1 MLDVEKQKDTLRH
14 EIPSKESNMTPR
26 PATAYVSG
34 AELHCTAAYGTR
46 PRDKAVRSRF
56 VTLRATV
63 LAACALLV
71 LSACADSSLPP
82 DDPLASEHPLWMVQ
96 VNHTDRGA
104 INLAVGRYGMGDVYP
119 HSGGGAAA
127 CCYPSPKDWSKPVTV
142 HWEWDTMFDP
152 KAKVIPPT
160 EPHSLTVHFPP
171 GGPAKHDRYLCL
183 ILRDRDTAELA
194 FSRAASRCVAK

>member
-1 MLDVEKQKDTLRH
+1 MTTSQADASVSNSELD
-14 EIPSKESNMTPR
+14 
-26 PATAYVSG
+26 Y
-34 AELHCTAAYGTR
+34 AAGYGTS
-46 PRDKAVRSRF
+46 PRDKAVCSRF
-56 VTLRATV
+56 VTLRTTS
-63 LAACALLV
+63 LIACALFA
-71 LSACADSSLPP
+71 LSACANDSLPP

-104 INLAVGRYGMGDVYP
+104 INLAVDQYGMGDVYP

-160 EPHSLTVHFPP
+160 EPHSLIVHFPP
-171 GGPAKHDRYLCL
+171 GGPAKNDRYLCL

-194 FSRAASRCVAK
+194 FSRAATRCATK

>member
-1 MLDVEKQKDTLRH
+1 MPISLKQSAD
-14 EIPSKESNMTPR
+14 
-26 PATAYVSG
+26 
-34 AELHCTAAYGTR
+34 
-46 PRDKAVRSRF
+46 AVRSRS
-56 VTLRATV
+56 ATSGIAV

-71 LSACADSSLPP
+71 LSACESESLLP

-104 INLAVGRYGMGDVYP
+104 INLAVDRYGMGDVYP

-160 EPHSLTVHFPP
+160 EPHSLIVHFPS
-171 GGPAKHDRYLCL
+171 GGPAKNDRYLCF

-194 FSRAASRCVAK
+194 FATGRTRCATK

>member
-1 MLDVEKQKDTLRH
+1 MTKRQVDAPVSDVELDR
-14 EIPSKESNMTPR
+14 
-26 PATAYVSG
+26 ATAYG
-34 AELHCTAAYGTR
+34 ASR
-46 PRDKAVRSRF
+46 RDKAVRSPF
-56 VTLRATV
+56 VTLRTI
-63 LAACALLV
+63 ALVTCSLFA
-71 LSACADSSLPP
+71 LSACASDSLPP
-82 DDPLASEHPLWMVQ
+82 DDPLASDHPLWMVP

-104 INLAVGRYGMGDVYP
+104 INLAVDRYGMGDAYL
-119 HSGGGAAA
+119 HEDGSAAA

-160 EPHSLTVHFPP
+160 EPHSLIVHFPS
-171 GGPAKHDRYLCL
+171 GGPAKSDRYLCF

>member
-1 MLDVEKQKDTLRH
+1 MTTRKSDAPVSDVELD
-14 EIPSKESNMTPR
+14 
-26 PATAYVSG
+26 
-34 AELHCTAAYGTR
+34 CTAAYRKNQCNKTI
-46 PRDKAVRSRF
+46 RSLSMS
-56 VTLRATV
+56 LRTTV
-63 LAACALLV
+63 LAACSLFA
-71 LSACADSSLPP
+71 LSACANDSLPP

-104 INLAVGRYGMGDVYP
+104 INLAVDRYGMGDVYP

-160 EPHSLTVHFPP
+160 EPHSLIVHFPA
-171 GGPAKHDRYLCL
+171 GGPAKNDRYLCF

-194 FSRAASRCVAK
+194 FSRAATRCATK